1 MVPYIQIR
9 MREDALPPG
18 NGRLGAMIYGHTEG
32 GIAFDTD
39 AGEIY
44 TVKNG

>member
-1 MVPYIQIR
+1 MV
-9 MREDALPPG
+9 
-18 NGRLGAMIYGHTEG
+18 YGHTEG